1 MLTISDW
8 AAFQNTSNKKWE
20 PRQDRI
26 PTEKG
31 LPLPK
36 GRKFTSEKF
45 HPGTVTLRVRE
56 TSGQKRNK
64 QKEGCTACLS
74 FCLWEERACWATR
87 SQGPLRWCQATF
99 TELTMKGPNSP
110 SIQLPP
116 AVSTNTLTFILMAT
130 VSV

>member
-8 AAFQNTSNKKWE
+8 AAFKTHQIRNGK
-20 PRQDRI
+20 PDRTGF
-26 PTEKG
+26 PQRKEF
-31 LPLPK
+31 PLPK

-45 HPGTVTLRVRE
+45 HPGTITLPESGKQVVRKG
-56 TSGQKRNK
+56 TNKR
-64 QKEGCTACLS
+64 GCTACLS

-87 SQGPLRWCQATF
+87 SQRPQVVPGFVYRTHYERAKQPQHPA
-99 TELTMKGPNSP
+99 
-110 SIQLPP
+110 PP